1 MATNYTQIGLTAN
14 VGSGGSASISF
25 TSIPNTYT
33 DLIVKI
39 STRWD
44 SNSDGFSYIRF
55 NSDSGSNYSY
65 KVLYGDPQT
74 PSAGSTSSSGN
85 DKAVSG
91 GSQWAAWTS
100 STFGNMEI
108 YIPNYAG
115 STYKS
120 FSSDGV
126 GENNATQTYPVLS
139 AGYWN
144 STSAIT
150 SITLLQA
157 SGTFVQYSTASLYG
171 ILKS

>member
-14 VGSGGSASISF
+14 VGSGGASSISF

-55 NSDSGSNYSY
+55 NGDSGNNYSY

-74 PSAGSTSSSGN
+74 PSAGSVSASGT
-85 DKAVSG
+85 DKSISG
-91 GSQWAAWTS
+91 GSQWASWTS
-100 STFGNMEI
+100 NVFGSIEV
-108 YIPNYAG
+108 YIPNYVG
-115 STYKS
+115 SAYKT
-120 FSSDGV
+120 FSGDGF
-126 GENNATQTYPVLS
+126 GENNATQTYPILS

-157 SGTFVQYSTASLYG
+157 SGAFVQYSTASLYG